1 MKRLAH
7 IALLVAAATLTTLE
21 IEAQS
26 YGGIVLD
33 HDIMMPTDFATL
45 SQTQVFGTAR
55 AMAMGGAFTSLGADL
70 STTTINP
77 AGLGMFSQEMISI
90 TPMVSSSNAINSGV
104 PSWIG
109 NNKTTFS
116 FANMGA
122 SFTLKENS
130 RGSLIALNGAITYNR
145 LADYNTRMSFSSEN
159 IYDPS
164 TDALIPSIADV
175 YMNQLDGASIYPSS
189 NGAMD
194 YDNNPYYWPAQSAY
208 KTYLLDPI
216 NGGWGTNTIGHN
228 ASVLSSLEVLQRGRT
243 DEYSFSLGGN
253 VGNYLY
259 FGATFGIQDINQT
272 TEYTYQEEY
281 NYYSDEGYAY
291 ASASATDPLDYQASY
306 TNIWQETALSG
317 SGYNLKLGLI
327 VRPTRSLRIG
337 VAFHSPTYYSL
348 ARTYETSTQTQILGN
363 YSDLTP
369 VENFWSSSPQFID
382 NYEYSWNFRT
392 APKLLMGASIQVGNV
407 GIISVDYERQW
418 YNAIRVFNAPGDLT
432 TEDYKLSYKNSYQP
446 TNTIR
451 VGMEVKPLPNV
462 AIRAGGGVSSSMI
475 KDESLFYSSPVA
487 TDSSY
492 ITFGVGMQFSAVTS
506 LDIAYQCFHQN
517 YTPYTLFYA
526 ESSSGNTISSSNIF
540 DTSFDRNFISAT
552 LSFRIF

>member
-1 MKRLAH
+1 M
-7 IALLVAAATLTTLE
+7 LLCAVITFTVPNLS
-21 IEAQS
+21 AQS
-26 YGGIVLD
+26 YGGVVLD
-33 HDIMMPTDFATL
+33 HDIMMPSDFATL
-45 SQTQVFGTAR
+45 SQTQPFGTAR
-55 AMAMGGAFTSLGADL
+55 SMAMGGAFTSLGADL
-70 STTTINP
+70 SSTTINP
-77 AGLGMFSQEMISI
+77 AGLGMFSQDVISI

-104 PSWIG
+104 PSWVG
-109 NNKTTFS
+109 NNKTTLS

-122 SFTLKENS
+122 AFVLDESS
-130 RGSLIALNGAITYNR
+130 SGSLITLNGAVTYNR
-145 LADYNTRMSFSSEN
+145 LADYNTRMSFSSESL
-159 IYDPS
+159 YDPS
-164 TDALIPSIADV
+164 TDNLVPSIADV

-189 NGAMD
+189 SGSMD
-194 YDNNPYYWPAQSAY
+194 YDGNPYFWPAQSAY
-208 KTYLLDPI
+208 KTYLLDPVD
-216 NGGWGTNTIGHN
+216 GGWGTNTIGHN

-253 VGNYLY
+253 IDNFLY

-306 TNIWQETALSG
+306 TNIWQETTLSG

-327 VRPTRSLRIG
+327 ARPTRALRIG
-337 VAFHSPTYYSL
+337 VAYHSPTYYSL
-348 ARTYETSTQTQILGN
+348 TRTYQTSTQTQILGN

-382 NYEYSWNFRT
+382 NYEYSWDFST
-392 APKLLMGASIQVGNV
+392 APKLLTGASIQMGNF

-418 YNAIRVFNAPGDLT
+418 YNAIRVYNAPGELST
-432 TEDYKLSYKNSYQP
+432 QDYRKEYVNNYQP

-451 VGMEVKPLPNV
+451 IGMEIKPVPNV
-462 AIRAGGGVSSSMI
+462 ALRAGGGTSSSMI

-492 ITFGVGMQFSAVTS
+492 ITFGLGVQFSPVTT
-506 LDIAYQCFHQN
+506 LDIAYQCYHQN
-517 YTPYTLFYA
+517 YTSYTLFYA
-526 ESSSGNTISSSNIF
+526 ESSSGNTISSSNLF
-540 DTSFDRNFISAT
+540 DTSFDRSFISAT